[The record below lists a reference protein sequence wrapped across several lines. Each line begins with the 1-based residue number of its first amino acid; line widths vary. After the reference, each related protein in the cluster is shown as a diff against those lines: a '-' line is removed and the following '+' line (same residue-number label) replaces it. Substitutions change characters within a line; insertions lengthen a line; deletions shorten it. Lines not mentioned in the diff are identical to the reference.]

1 MPTKHE
7 SRPVKKAD
15 PKRAA
20 KKQQKTGAAKK
31 QQQNRCSMY
40 EAEYIAR
47 EKTTRVAA
55 ETFGWHLLN
64 VVIVY
69 NGLCLIFVLFTVF
82 LFVLCQYYVF
92 EPLTVVV

>member
-1 MPTKHE
+1 M
-7 SRPVKKAD
+7 KAD
-15 PKRAA
+15 LSKRQTQNA
-20 KKQQKTGAAKK
+20 QQKS
-31 QQQNRCSMY
+31 NRKPVAMY